1 MDQLGVRP
9 TRFQIGTII
18 TTLGLSI
25 ESHHR
30 TSSSRL
36 LRTFLLLSYLKD
48 PCVWAEWEK
57 TYRTVMLISL
67 FTKS

>member
-48 PCVWAEWEK
+48 PCVWAE
-57 TYRTVMLISL
+57 
-67 FTKS
+67 